1 MFYYLYR
8 SSVIILIVGV
18 CVVISKIMG
27 MSALDNSAKLRNRYI
42 SFAGVQTQKA
52 AKAAKAANQV
62 FQNPIKPTTEGPFG
76 TLTNIAANLVDEIE
90 KRAYKAGLPTTEW
103 LKANLKLDLKPQIAA
118 VASKSAVVGN
128 SKVTTLIDGGQY
140 FKKAIEFVKGAKE
153 SIQVEMFEF
162 QNLSVDGK
170 YWSQNGAENVPGAK
184 EQQQLLW
191 NIVKKKEE
199 NPDMKVQIILDAH
212 KWYIDG
218 KGNKVAHF
226 ANKDMIKFLKD
237 KNIDVVP
244 YPRASQQGS
253 SLQHIKLVI
262 VDGKKAL
269 VGGMN
274 WGTHSMANHDG
285 SVAIE
290 TLPGK
295 RNGEVDNLIAMHF
308 NPDWKLSWQR
318 LGETELAPGPLNKE
332 QQALYSG
339 KNKEIKQE
347 SVEYDQ
353 LLKEYFGT
361 EEAKNRYKEGRLD
374 LIKAHPM
381 SAPAIKVLGTKPKEL
396 ALVGEKGM
404 ESSREYLMNKIKTCK
419 KMRGELFVLT
429 DKELVKTVIER
440 HKKGELDAKFIIEAS
455 IKQQFPYCEN
465 AYDELVEAG
474 VPVRVYKANKDT
486 NQRMHAKWAVFD
498 NKEVMIGSTNW
509 SSKGLN
515 QNLGTGRR
523 KDYQLATAEIDG
535 RIQES
540 FNQVRANEEKLH
552 LDEIKWDGSEEVYN
566 DLKHRKNILK
576 QAYNSLKKS
585 GYAQFELDDK
595 NYEIMNGSKKITVKT
610 KEGVTKDYKYQTKD
624 KDPLS
629 ELRTVLGYYA
639 IIQRRQLSKQRYSRG
654 NNEISVAF
662 EAPSLAKNVF
672 IKQFDMDWD
681 YSESQYE
688 KIKDKKIPIRK
699 PSAEQNSDKG

>member
-1 MFYYLYR
+1 P
-8 SSVIILIVGV
+8 
-18 CVVISKIMG
+18 
-27 MSALDNSAKLRNRYI
+27 
-42 SFAGVQTQKA
+42 
-52 AKAAKAANQV
+52 QV
-62 FQNPIKPTTEGPFG
+62 
-76 TLTNIAANLVDEIE
+76 
-90 KRAYKAGLPTTEW
+90 
-103 LKANLKLDLKPQIAA
+103 AA
-118 VASKSAVVGN
+118 VASKSAIVGN

-140 FKKAIEFVKGAKE
+140 FKKAMEFVKGAKD

-170 YWSQNGAENVPGAK
+170 YWAQNGAETLPGAK

-191 NIVKKKEE
+191 QIVKKKEE

-212 KWYIDG
+212 KWHMEG
-218 KGNKVAHF
+218 KNNKVKHF
-226 ANKDMIKFLKD
+226 SNQDMIKFLKE

-244 YPRASQQGS
+244 YPKASQQGS

-274 WGTHSMANHDG
+274 WGTHSTANHDG

-290 TLPGK
+290 TLPNK
-295 RNGEVDNLIAMHF
+295 MNGEVDNLMATHF
-308 NPDWKLSWQR
+308 NADWKFSWER
-318 LGETELAPGPLNKE
+318 IGSTELVQGPLNKE
-332 QQALYSG
+332 QQALYAG

-347 SVEYDQ
+347 AVDYYN
-353 LLKEYFGT
+353 LLSEFYNT
-361 EEAKNRYKEGRLD
+361 EEAKTRYKEGRLD
-374 LIKAHPM
+374 LIKAVPL
-381 SAPAIKVLGTKPKEL
+381 SAPAIKVLGTKPREL
-396 ALVGEKGM
+396 AVVGEKGL
-404 ESSREYLMNKIKTCK
+404 ESSREYLMDKIKTCK

-429 DKELVKTVIER
+429 DKELVKTIIDR

-465 AYDELVEAG
+465 AYDELMEAG
-474 VPVRVYKANKDT
+474 VPVRVYKANKDV

-515 QNLGTGRR
+515 QNLGIGRR
-523 KDYQLATAEIDG
+523 KDYVLATAEIDD
-535 RIQES
+535 RIIES
-540 FNQVRANEEKLH
+540 FKQVRGNEEKLH
-552 LDEIKWDGSEEVYN
+552 LDEIKWDGTEKTYAQ
-566 DLKHRKNILK
+566 LKHRKNVLR
-576 QAYNSLKKS
+576 QVYNALKKS
-585 GYAQFELDDK
+585 GYAKFELDGKD
-595 NYEIMNGSKKITVKT
+595 YEIMNNSRTITVKDE
-610 KEGVTKDYKYQTKD
+610 KGLVRDYKYKEKG

-654 NNEISVAF
+654 NNEVSVAF
-662 EAPSLAKNVF
+662 ESPSLAKNVF

-681 YSESQYE
+681 HSESEYE
-688 KIKDKKIPIRK
+688 KIKDKVIPIK
-699 PSAEQNSDKG
+699 KQTTETKSTKKIDVNV

>member
-1 MFYYLYR
+1 MIGKITGI
-8 SSVIILIVGV
+8 SSVGR
-18 CVVISKIMG
+18 
-27 MSALDNSAKLRNRYI
+27 AERFRNRYI
-42 SFAGVQTQKA
+42 SFAGVQTQRF
-52 AKAAKAANQV
+52 AKTAQEV
-62 FQNPIKPTTEGPFG
+62 FHNPIKPTGKGPFDV
-76 TLTNIAANLVDEIE
+76 LSNIAANLVDEIE
-90 KRAYKAGLPTTEW
+90 KRAYKAGLSTTEW
-103 LKANLKLDLKPQIAA
+103 LKQNLNLDIKPQVET

-140 FKKAIEFVKGAKE
+140 FKKALEFIKGAEK

-170 YWSQNGAENVPGAK
+170 YWAQNGAEKLPGAK

-199 NPDMKVQIILDAH
+199 NPDMKIQVILDAH

-226 ANKDMIKFLKD
+226 ANKDMIKFLKE
-237 KNIDVVP
+237 KGIDVVP

-274 WGTHSMANHDG
+274 WGTHSTANHDG

-295 RNGEVDNLIAMHF
+295 RNGEVDNLMATHF
-308 NPDWKLSWQR
+308 NADWKLSWQR
-318 LGETELAPGPLNKE
+318 LGQTQLAPGPLTKE
-332 QQALYSG
+332 QQDLYNG

-347 SVEYDQ
+347 CVEYYQ
-353 LLKEYFGT
+353 LLKEYFET
-361 EEAKNRYKEGRLD
+361 DEAKNRYKDGRLD
-374 LIKAHPM
+374 LIKAFPM

-396 ALVGEKGM
+396 ALVGEKGL
-404 ESSREYLMNKIKTCK
+404 ETSRDYLMDKIKTCK
-419 KMRGELFVLT
+419 KLRAELFVLT
-429 DKELVKTVIER
+429 DKELVKTVIDR
-440 HKKGELDAKFIIEAS
+440 YKKGELDAKFLIEAS

-474 VPVRVYKANKDT
+474 VPVRVYKANKDV

-523 KDYQLATAEIDG
+523 KDYALATAEIDA
-535 RIQES
+535 RIQDS
-540 FNQVRANEEKLH
+540 FAQVRSNEQSLH
-552 LDEIKWDGSEEVYN
+552 LDPINWDGSEDVYIN
-566 DLKHRKNILK
+566 LKNRKKVLK
-576 QAYNSLKKS
+576 QAYNSLKKT
-585 GYAQFELDDK
+585 GYAQFELDGK
-595 NYEIMNGSKKITVKT
+595 NYEIMNSSKKITIKT
-610 KEGVTKDYKYQTKD
+610 EKGSVTDYKYDNKS

-639 IIQRRQLSKQRYSRG
+639 IIQRRQMSKQKYSRG

-662 EAPSLAKNVF
+662 ESPSLAKNVF
-672 IKQFDMDWD
+672 IKQFNMDWE

-688 KIKDKKIPIRK
+688 KIKGKKIPINRGE
-699 PSAEQNSDKG
+699 ANTAQQTDENSKKTESKAKK

>member
-1 MFYYLYR
+1 M
-8 SSVIILIVGV
+8 IN
-18 CVVISKIMG
+18 KIMG
-27 MSALDNSAKLRNRYI
+27 MSAIDNSRQLRNNYI
-42 SFAGVQTQKA
+42 SFAGAQTQKVA
-52 AKAAKAANQV
+52 QKAQKV
-62 FQNPIKPTTEGPFG
+62 FQNPIKPSGSGP
-76 TLTNIAANLVDEIE
+76 LTALNNISQSLAEEIE
-90 KRAYKAGLPTTEW
+90 KRAYKAGLSTSEW
-103 LKANLKLDLKPQIAA
+103 LKTYLKLDIKPQVAA

-140 FKKAIEFVKGAKE
+140 FNKAIEFVKGAKD

-170 YWSQNGAENVPGAK
+170 YWAQNGAETLPGAK

-218 KGNKVAHF
+218 KGNKVPHF
-226 ANKDMIKFLKD
+226 ANKDMIKFLKE

-274 WGTHSMANHDG
+274 WGTHSTANHDG

-295 RNGEVDNLIAMHF
+295 RNGEVDNLMATHF
-308 NPDWKLSWQR
+308 NADWKLSWQR

-332 QQALYSG
+332 QQAQYTG

-353 LLKEYFGT
+353 LLRDYFAT
-361 EEAKNRYKEGRLD
+361 PEAKNRYKEGRLD
-374 LIKAHPM
+374 LIKAVPM
-381 SAPAIKVLGTKPKEL
+381 TAPAIQILGTKPKEL
-396 ALVGEKGM
+396 ALVGEKGL
-404 ESSREYLMNKIKTCK
+404 ETSREYLMNKIKTCK
-419 KMRGELFVLT
+419 SMRGELFVLT

-474 VPVRVYKANKDT
+474 VPVRVYKANKET

-515 QNLGTGRR
+515 QNLGVGRR

-540 FNQVRANEEKLH
+540 LKEVKHNEQALH
-552 LDEIKWDGSEEVYN
+552 IDALNWDGSEEMYAAFKN
-566 DLKHRKNILK
+566 RKNTLK

-595 NYEIMNGSKKITVKT
+595 NYQIMNGSKKITVKT
-610 KEGVTKDYKYQTKD
+610 KEGVSTDYKYDVKG

-629 ELRTVLGYYA
+629 ELRTILGYYA
-639 IIQRRQLSKQRYSRG
+639 IVQRRHLSKQRYSRG
-654 NNEISVAF
+654 NNEVSVAF
-662 EAPSLAKNVF
+662 EAPTLARNVF
-672 IKQFDMDWD
+672 VKQFNMDWEH
-681 YSESQYE
+681 SESEYD
-688 KIKDKKIPIRK
+688 KIKDKKIPINRGNVEK
-699 PSAEQNSDKG
+699 AAEETKVEEKKTKTKTKKLNLSV